1 MDTYTY
7 VIKVCIH
14 TTNKRIIITTKNKK
28 IFINTKKQRNN
39 TNSNLSILK
48 SSQKEYHI
56 SINRKYYTSNNK
68 IIIRYNKTHNKN
80 KHTIKE
86 CIYIITRKLI
96 IKYQNIRK
104 NTIYKHNTKTKDKY
118 NIPLNKRHTICNNE
132 TKNTTIW
139 HVCQT
144 KHIYKT
150 KYWYNHQTSKR
161 KNKNTINF

>member
-7 VIKVCIH
+7 VIIVCIH

-28 IFINTKKQRNN
+28 VFINTKKQRNN

-56 SINRKYYTSNNK
+56 IINRKYYTFNNK
-68 IIIRYNKTHNKN
+68 TILRYSKNHNKN
-80 KHTIKE
+80 KHTIKKY
-86 CIYIITRKLI
+86 IYIRTRKLI
-96 IKYQNIRK
+96 IKYQNIK
-104 NTIYKHNTKTKDKY
+104 NNKMNTIYKHNTKTKDKY
-118 NIPLNKRHTICNNE
+118 NTNIPLNKWNVIYNNE

-144 KHIYKT
+144 KQIYKT
-150 KYWYNHQTSKR
+150 KY
-161 KNKNTINF
+161 